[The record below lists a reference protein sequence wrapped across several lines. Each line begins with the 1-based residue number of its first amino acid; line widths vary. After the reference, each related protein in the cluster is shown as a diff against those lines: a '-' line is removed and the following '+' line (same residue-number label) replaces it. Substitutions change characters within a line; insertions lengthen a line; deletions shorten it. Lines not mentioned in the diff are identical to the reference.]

1 MEPYKNINQSQNT
14 DIPINED
21 INRFVNNIRREL
33 YSGRK
38 LTFKEFLKKTEHLLD
53 TL

>member
-1 MEPYKNINQSQNT
+1 MEPYNKDNQSQDT
-14 DIPINED
+14 DNPINED
-21 INRFVNNIRREL
+21 INKFVNNIRREL

-38 LTFKEFLKKTEHLLD
+38 LTFKEFLKKTETLLD

>member
-1 MEPYKNINQSQNT
+1 MEPYINKNQSDNT
-14 DIPINED
+14 DNPINED
-21 INRFVNNIRREL
+21 INRFVNNIRRKL

-53 TL
+53 VL

>member
-1 MEPYKNINQSQNT
+1 MEPYKNTNQSQNT

-21 INRFVNNIRREL
+21 VNTFVNRVRREL

-38 LTFKEFLKKTEHLLD
+38 LTFKEFLKKTENLLD
-53 TL
+53 IL

>member
-1 MEPYKNINQSQNT
+1 MEPYINTNQSNNT

-21 INRFVNNIRREL
+21 INRFVNSIRKEL

-38 LTFKEFLKKTEHLLD
+38 LTFKEFLKKTENLLD
-53 TL
+53 VL